1 MKSIGQYLMRFTT
14 ATKHNHEDNVDIKCL
29 TQFIKNDKSISF
41 QGRKVTEL
49 INEVE
54 WKYPWSK
61 S

>member
-1 MKSIGQYLMRFTT
+1 MRFTT
-14 ATKHNHEDNVDIKCL
+14 ATKHNHDDNVDIKCL